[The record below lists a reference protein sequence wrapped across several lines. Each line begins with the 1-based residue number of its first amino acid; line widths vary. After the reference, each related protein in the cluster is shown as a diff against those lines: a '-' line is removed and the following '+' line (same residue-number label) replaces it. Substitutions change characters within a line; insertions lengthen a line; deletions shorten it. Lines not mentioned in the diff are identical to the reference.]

1 MSPSSEASS
10 EVSRRCTRGGVVG
23 YLLLL
28 DRLSWGILGR
38 RFPLQLFADAVVELR
53 HHLVQGRELLHAPVP
68 GNLLELSDTSAELVQ
83 LVLEGSQLGG
93 PASPK
98 QERPSEKRKGAPP

>member
-38 RFPLQLFADAVVELR
+38 RFPLQLFADAGVELR
-53 HHLVQGRELLHAPVP
+53 HHLVP
-68 GNLLELSDTSAELVQ
+68 GLELSDTSAELVQ